1 MAPKIA
7 HKHHRGHGQPP
18 LGLQGPA
25 ILATQFVLRF
35 VWTSSTEDGT
45 RYSRFHPSNYLSHH
59 MARIVTAAVYA
70 DAEHICDGII
80 GLKQRALEFAR
91 AGDGADPP
99 AA

>member
-1 MAPKIA
+1 M
-7 HKHHRGHGQPP
+7 GSNCPP
-18 LGLQGPA
+18 RLSEVY
-25 ILATQFVLRF
+25 T
-35 VWTSSTEDGT
+35 
-45 RYSRFHPSNYLSHH
+45 YSRFHPSNFLSHH
-59 MARIVTAAVYA
+59 MTRIVSAAVYA

>member
-1 MAPKIA
+1 M
-7 HKHHRGHGQPP
+7 REGWVVEG
-18 LGLQGPA
+18 GL
-25 ILATQFVLRF
+25 T
-35 VWTSSTEDGT
+35 
-45 RYSRFHPSNYLSHH
+45 YSYNPSNYLSHH